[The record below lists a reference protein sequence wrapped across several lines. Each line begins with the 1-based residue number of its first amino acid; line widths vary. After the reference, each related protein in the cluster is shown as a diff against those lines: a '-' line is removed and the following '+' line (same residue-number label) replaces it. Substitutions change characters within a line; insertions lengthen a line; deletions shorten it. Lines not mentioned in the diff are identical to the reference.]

1 MEPTYYFAPWA
12 QYLIQEREARR
23 WVAEARSKIIAE
35 ALAAGK
41 KVTEIHDEI
50 IIED

>member
-1 MEPTYYFAPWA
+1 MEPPYYDASWA
-12 QYLIQEREARR
+12 QYIIQEREARKF
-23 WVAEARSKIIAE
+23 VAEARSQIIAK

-41 KVTEIHDEI
+41 KVTEIDDEI

>member
-1 MEPTYYFAPWA
+1 MEPPYYDASWA
-12 QYLIQEREARR
+12 QYIIQEREARR
-23 WVAEARSKIIAE
+23 WVEAARLTIIAK